1 MLYIPASFKYI
12 VFAPQKIPYSG
23 GGLFAT
29 FIVMMCDKTFVNLQ
43 PKKKGEKKTRW
54 WSMQHGKQAK
64 KRRKNTNSRNGIL
77 QRGWKRD
84 AHILDVS

>member
-43 PKKKGEKKTRW
+43 PKKKKEKRKHGGGACSTVSKQKREEKIPTAEMEFFNVDGKETR
-54 WSMQHGKQAK
+54 
-64 KRRKNTNSRNGIL
+64 IY
-77 QRGWKRD
+77 
-84 AHILDVS
+84 